1 MNKCGKKKE
10 KQQQLVILPDLYN
23 ENSTSEK
30 NNLGKSNYCNLNI
43 ILITIIYFIVK
54 SDKCTI

>member
-1 MNKCGKKKE
+1 MKK

-30 NNLGKSNYCNLNI
+30 KKTREIKLP
-43 ILITIIYFIVK
+43 
-54 SDKCTI
+54 

>member
-1 MNKCGKKKE
+1 MNKYEKKE
-10 KQQQLVILPDLYN
+10 KHQQLVILPDLYN
-23 ENSTSEK
+23 KNPVSEK
-30 NNLGKSNYCNLNI
+30 NNLGKCNYCNLNM

>member
-1 MNKCGKKKE
+1 MNKCEKKE
-10 KQQQLVILPDLYN
+10 KHQQLVILPDFYN
-23 ENSTSEK
+23 ENPVSEK